1 MHGYDGE
8 AAPSRLAGEELVT
21 PPPSRSRASDEFGQR
36 LSRLTPLGAYKVVD
50 LARRLGL
57 SERQLRRTLRA
68 SVGVSP
74 REWLRRQ
81 RLAAALQMLTT
92 AQSVKQVALSLGYT
106 QMSQFSRDFKAQFGC
121 APSMVLKKARQDK
134 VTL

>member
-1 MHGYDGE
+1 
-8 AAPSRLAGEELVT
+8 VT
-21 PPPSRSRASDEFGQR
+21 IPPSRSQEGDEFGRR
-36 LSRLTPLGAYKVVD
+36 LSGLSPVGAYKVVD

-121 APSMVLKKARQDK
+121 APSTVLKKAREDR
-134 VTL
+134 